1 MALAAGTLR
10 VTSLS
15 TASAHMAIAGPTVKH
30 VSDNVTQFEPL
41 QHTPSL
47 KSYIAVLVHLIGVGV
62 FI

>member
-15 TASAHMAIAGPTVKH
+15 TASARMAIAGPTVKH
-30 VSDNVTQFEPL
+30 VSGNVTQFEPL

-47 KSYIAVLVHLIGVGV
+47 KSYIAVHVIDVGV